1 MSIILRH
8 LPLLGNKKIFFK
20 DLDLFEISL
29 RKMMSLSSVFS
40 RGKEFGFGRYQLA
53 NSNGLITGERLHTE
67 EQMHVLA
74 ASTEQPFFAPKS
86 FLCTLCFWR
95 KPVFPN
101 PHLCLWWSMSLSFLF
116 FVLVVQMLWAGLYH
130 QLHPQEVNEPES
142 RGIIIT
148 LNDLEHSI
156 NANTTRYIRDGHWSR
171 SIIFQNPNKKK
182 NWILHVFSGG

>member
-29 RKMMSLSSVFS
+29 RKMMTLSSVFS
-40 RGKEFGFGRYQLA
+40 RGKEFGFDRYQLA

-74 ASTEQPFFAPKS
+74 ASTEQPSFAPKS
-86 FLCTLCFWR
+86 SICTLCFWR

-101 PHLCLWWSMSLSFLF
+101 PHLCLLWWSMSPSYLF
-116 FVLVVQMLWAGLYH
+116 FFVVVLVVQMLWVGLYH
-130 QLHPQEVNEPES
+130 QLHSQEVNEPES

-148 LNDLEHSI
+148 LNDLEQSI
-156 NANTTRYIRDGHWSR
+156 NANTTRYIRDDHWSR
-171 SIIFQNPNKKK
+171 SIIFQNPNNKKTG
-182 NWILHVFSGG
+182 SSM

>member
-29 RKMMSLSSVFS
+29 RKMMTLSSVFS
-40 RGKEFGFGRYQLA
+40 RGKEFGFDRYQLA

-74 ASTEQPFFAPKS
+74 ASTEQPSFAPKS
-86 FLCTLCFWR
+86 SICTLCFWR

-101 PHLCLWWSMSLSFLF
+101 PHLCLLWWSMSPSYLF
-116 FVLVVQMLWAGLYH
+116 FCCCCSGS
-130 QLHPQEVNEPES
+130 P
-142 RGIIIT
+142 
-148 LNDLEHSI
+148 
-156 NANTTRYIRDGHWSR
+156 NALSR
-171 SIIFQNPNKKK
+171 SLPSAPFPRSKWTRIQRNNNNSKWLRTV
-182 NWILHVFSGG
+182 N